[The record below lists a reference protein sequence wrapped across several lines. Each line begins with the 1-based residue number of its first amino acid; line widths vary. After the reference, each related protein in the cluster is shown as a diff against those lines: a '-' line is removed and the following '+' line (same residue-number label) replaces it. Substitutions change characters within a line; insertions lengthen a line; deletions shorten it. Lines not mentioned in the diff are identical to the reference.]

1 MCYARNA
8 TSDLGITNR
17 VKIDFEGSTHQGFIT
32 THVINPWCSTCLT
45 ENELEEG
52 SKCWFMF
59 KHRVRRNT
67 SSRCF
72 HFCFIRAPLKKGCA
86 FHRIRVSISSCE
98 ASPRTNFD
106 RGVPLKKST
115 QTDLSS
121 SSCEAGRPTR
131 LRSWKFGDLM
141 IQKGVCRTQ
150 LRDDQYKSSSSMEF
164 HSSRRF

>member
-1 MCYARNA
+1 MCCARNA

-72 HFCFIRAPLKKGCA
+72 HFCFIRASLKKGFA
-86 FHRIRVSISSCE
+86 FHRIRVDLQMRSKSSDKTSIVE
-98 ASPRTNFD
+98 FH
-106 RGVPLKKST
+106 
-115 QTDLSS
+115 
-121 SSCEAGRPTR
+121 AGNQHPNKFVILQ
-131 LRSWKFGDLM
+131 LRSG
-141 IQKGVCRTQ
+141 
-150 LRDDQYKSSSSMEF
+150 SSDSTSIVEIWR
-164 HSSRRF
+164 SYDTKRSLPNPAAR